1 MEKKKINKENE
12 MDCFEN
18 NNLEE
23 SFAIREARKV
33 INEYIRRIEIDKKRK
48 EKSIKE
54 KSVKENKMEIKNIVL
69 KRILLII
76 ILFLIAE
83 NILLIIQ

>member
-1 MEKKKINKENE
+1 MEKRKINKKNE

-23 SFAIREARKV
+23 SFAVRESRKV

-54 KSVKENKMEIKNIVL
+54 NKMEIKNIVL
-69 KRILLII
+69 KRILSII